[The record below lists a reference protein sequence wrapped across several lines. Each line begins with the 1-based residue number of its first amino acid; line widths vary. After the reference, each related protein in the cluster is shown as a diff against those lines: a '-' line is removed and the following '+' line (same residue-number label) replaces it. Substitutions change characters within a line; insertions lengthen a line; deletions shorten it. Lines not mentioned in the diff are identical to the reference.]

1 MLSMNIDEIIKRV
14 TIQEKNNEE
23 KNESFSVSDLEE
35 KYNNLYS
42 NFEVKERKNDFLES
56 MNKKKYNKTLSIDN
70 LENIYRFL
78 NYKNYQIKN
87 NTGYSLGTNNTNIK
101 KYNPPKLKKGRNR
114 KIFNLSTSRSMNSL
128 HKNNKTNKSSY
139 ELNMDKNKVYN
150 RLYNRG
156 FYVQNKICINKIKS
170 EESFSKLSSSF
181 KKINKY
187 SQKLLLNK
195 RNYNYNNKYSKNK
208 SQNYYL
214 EDETFKP
221 KIDKNSIKIVKRLKK
236 SNNKKDNKVNKNL
249 EISFNNEKNNINKR
263 KYDIFK
269 NNYKNLYNY
278 FDKRKYSYFNEN
290 NNKTQSQRILNL
302 HKKNIENYKKKNN
315 NEIDK
320 DNNENNVIKNYENFK
335 ADNLYE
341 KNKKWEKIRDEKIK
355 NLKEIRQNIELF
367 ENMKDL
373 DLPGKQN
380 YEKYKNLIIRVFSP
394 KEKPKSYVIL
404 QKKNYMNNPTNN
416 EKEKNDINVNKNYL
430 DSYNKNNRTCKHHRQ
445 KLKYVNNEGK
455 EIFLNEINDDNDK
468 NNNNNIEIKNKK
480 KVFDEFINLVQE
492 NKENI
497 IINDIIK
504 MKNSNKN
511 NKMKQNKNSLEYK
524 IKNINKA
531 FKSLKKK

>member
-1 MLSMNIDEIIKRV
+1 M
-14 TIQEKNNEE
+14 
-23 KNESFSVSDLEE
+23 
-35 KYNNLYS
+35 
-42 NFEVKERKNDFLES
+42 
-56 MNKKKYNKTLSIDN
+56 
-70 LENIYRFL
+70 
-78 NYKNYQIKN
+78 
-87 NTGYSLGTNNTNIK
+87 
-101 KYNPPKLKKGRNR
+101 
-114 KIFNLSTSRSMNSL
+114 
-128 HKNNKTNKSSY
+128 
-139 ELNMDKNKVYN
+139 
-150 RLYNRG
+150 
-156 FYVQNKICINKIKS
+156 
-170 EESFSKLSSSF
+170 
-181 KKINKY
+181 
-187 SQKLLLNK
+187 
-195 RNYNYNNKYSKNK
+195 
-208 SQNYYL
+208 
-214 EDETFKP
+214 
-221 KIDKNSIKIVKRLKK
+221 
-236 SNNKKDNKVNKNL
+236 

-416 EKEKNDINVNKNYL
+416 EKENNDINVNKNYL

-497 IINDIIK
+497 IINNIIK

-531 FKSLKKK
+531 FKPVKKK